1 MRFGLFLCVL
11 SLATSSEARIGEN
24 AIQCANRYGAPRDT
38 PSSKTIDRNSPLV
51 KGAIHHTYEYE
62 GWKIRA
68 AFLNLNGPAI
78 RMDFQKMSG
87 SANGI
92 TIQNCEFEA
101 IKTVNTPLGMK
112 WSPMAYDN
120 ADSSNTGLA
129 KSGENF
135 TAVNQKMWRRSD
147 GAILWLRSNLIVS
160 LRLSAARAHGK
171 QLKISKDQRVQASVP
186 QF

>member
-1 MRFGLFLCVL
+1 MRLFL
-11 SLATSSEARIGEN
+11 LAVGCFVISSAEARIGEN

-38 PSSKTIDRNSPLV
+38 PSSKIMDKNSPLV
-51 KGAIHHTYEYE
+51 EGAIHHTYEYQ
-62 GWKIRA
+62 GWKIRT

-87 SANGI
+87 TANGI

-120 ADSSNTGLA
+120 ADSSNPGLA
-129 KSGENF
+129 KSGENL
-135 TAVNQKMWRRSD
+135 TEVTQKMWRRSD
-147 GAILWLRSNLIVS
+147 GAILWLRSNLIVA
-160 LRLSAARAHGK
+160 LRLSAARVHEK
-171 QLKISKDQRVQASVP
+171 QLRIRKDQRVQASIP

>member
-1 MRFGLFLCVL
+1 MRFAPFLCVL
-11 SLATSSEARIGEN
+11 LLATSSEARIGEN
-24 AIQCANRYGAPRDT
+24 AIQFANRYGAPKDT
-38 PSSKTIDRNSPLV
+38 PSSKIIDKNSPLF

-87 SANGI
+87 TANGI

-101 IKTVNTPLGMK
+101 IKTVNTPLSMK
-112 WSPMAYDN
+112 WAPMVYDN
-120 ADSSNTGLA
+120 ADSSNPAPA
-129 KSGENF
+129 KSSENF
-135 TAVNQKMWRRSD
+135 TSVSQKMWRRSD

-160 LRLSAARAHGK
+160 LRLAAARAPGK
-171 QLKISKDQRVQASVP
+171 QLKISKDRRVQASVP
-186 QF
+186 

>member
-1 MRFGLFLCVL
+1 L
-11 SLATSSEARIGEN
+11 
-24 AIQCANRYGAPRDT
+24 D
-38 PSSKTIDRNSPLV
+38 KNSPLV
-51 KGAIHHTYEYE
+51 EGAIHHTYEYE

-68 AFLNLNGPAI
+68 AFLNRDGPAI

-87 SANGI
+87 AANGI
-92 TIQNCEFEA
+92 AIQNCEFEA

-120 ADSSNTGLA
+120 ADSSNPAFA
-129 KSGENF
+129 KAGENF
-135 TAVNQKMWRRSD
+135 TGVNQKMWRRSD

-160 LRLSAARAHGK
+160 LRLSTARARGK
-171 QLKISKDQRVQASVP
+171 QLKISKDQRVQASVS